1 MEISLTLLK
10 VNKEK
15 TGAFTSFMPKVMETL
30 GPPAIFA
37 KSSIGNLGVCFN
49 SAFTLDA
56 AIKFLLCSCFCH

>member
-15 TGAFTSFMPKVMETL
+15 TGAFTNFMPKGPL
-30 GPPAIFA
+30 GPLAIFA